1 MELLE
6 LLYARFIKQLV
17 MNTENEHVL
26 DKILSERIDSA
37 WHHSHQGRAK

>member
-26 DKILSERIDSA
+26 DKILSERIDGA
-37 WHHSHQGRAK
+37 WHHSHQGKAK